1 MYVHTHVCRKEKEA
15 GWTVVQAKEGN
26 AGGILE
32 GLWRH
37 FRHHGYSH
45 RAAAPSWLPKWH
57 SSPETAYQSSV
68 PQGATSS
75 GECQGNRVLSHS
87 MSDETKDSVHQ
98 AKGDEAKGFSLGEAK
113 GATPPHPQPHAMKQG
128 VGVSVQQGDTGNFES
143 VPLHQ
148 HSGTSQSG
156 DIASIG
162 GDSIGIDKHSIGCT
176 QPGGLCPQAAA
187 PSQRPSGLSTNQGI
201 ELSTNEG
208 WQGSDLSTNRGIE
221 LSTNQGSDLSTNDH
235 QGNQGSQGSQVSQGS
250 QSESQV
256 LAHLPYFELF
266 ASRYLLGVICIEVF
280 SHDRCLTNSLS
291 PPFCVTTHG
300 AERAAVLATHRSC
313 EAAACYSG
321 GLS

>member
-57 SSPETAYQSSV
+57 TSPETAYRSSV

-75 GECQGNRVLSHS
+75 GECQGNRVLSDT
-87 MSDETKDSVHQ
+87 MSHETKDSVRQ
-98 AKGDEAKGFSLGEAK
+98 AKGDEAK

-128 VGVSVQQGDTGNFES
+128 VGVSVQQGDTGSFES

-148 HSGTSQSG
+148 HSGTSQCG
-156 DIASIG
+156 DVASIG
-162 GDSIGIDKHSIGCT
+162 GDSIGGT
-176 QPGGLCPQAAA
+176 QPGGPCPQAAG

-201 ELSTNEG
+201 DLSTNQG
-208 WQGSDLSTNRGIE
+208 SQGSDLSTNHG
-221 LSTNQGSDLSTNDH
+221 NHGNHGS
-235 QGNQGSQGSQVSQGS
+235 QGSQGSQVSQGS
-250 QSESQV
+250 QSDSQV
-256 LAHLPYFELF
+256 LAQ
-266 ASRYLLGVICIEVF
+266 
-280 SHDRCLTNSLS
+280 
-291 PPFCVTTHG
+291 
-300 AERAAVLATHRSC
+300 
-313 EAAACYSG
+313 
-321 GLS
+321 